1 MSKQIIIM
9 ISLVIA
15 VGAGAFYGG
24 TIYEKSRLTSQG
36 IIRNKGSF
44 GQGQGSQGGQMGQ
57 GSSQGQGQSKN
68 NAGAGGRNNG
78 NFTTGQILS
87 KDDKSI
93 TVKTPDG
100 GSKIVYFS
108 DTTQVG
114 KTVSGSAS
122 DLMNDQNVIVN
133 GTSNSDGSLT
143 AQNIQIRPAENQ
155 Q

>member
-1 MSKQIIIM
+1 MTSKNVIIT
-9 ISLVIA
+9 VAIA
-15 VGAGAFYGG
+15 LIIGAGAFYGG
-24 TIYEKSRLTSQG
+24 TVYEKNSLTSQG
-36 IIRNKGSF
+36 MLRNGNRGSS
-44 GQGQGSQGGQMGQ
+44 GQGQGNGPGGQAKGMGQGGQ
-57 GSSQGQGQSKN
+57 
-68 NAGAGGRNNG
+68 GRNGGNG
-78 NFTTGQILS
+78 NFATGQILS

-122 DLMNDQNVIVN
+122 DLADGQNVMVN

-143 AQNIQIRPAENQ
+143 AQNIQIRPDQNQ

>member
-1 MSKQIIIM
+1 MNKTITIALIVA
-9 ISLVIA
+9 VI

-24 TIYEKSRLTSQG
+24 TVYEKNSLNSQG
-36 IIRNKGSF
+36 MIRNGNRSGF
-44 GQGQGSQGGQMGQ
+44 GQGQGNGPGGQGRGPGQMGQ
-57 GSSQGQGQSKN
+57 GRN
-68 NAGAGGRNNG
+68 GGNG
-78 NFTTGQILS
+78 NFATGQILS

-108 DTTQVG
+108 DITQVG

-122 DLMNDQNVIVN
+122 DLADGQNVMVN
-133 GTSNSDGSLT
+133 GTGNSDGSLT
-143 AQNIQIRPAENQ
+143 AQNIQIRPAGSSQ